1 MKRNGC
7 LIRPF
12 IILSALV
19 FCVLPVVDA
28 VNIDV
33 EMRLNDAGFVSF
45 DHFKAEL
52 YLYNRG
58 FMAPDASIFGI
69 LEIMGEYFFWPS
81 FTTEVD
87 FRVQGIEAGESTLL
101 FLEFDF
107 PDIDA
112 FIPFGPM
119 VFWGAWFVNMETWN
133 YDFLYFW
140 LGHEHK
146 WTPTNTPT
154 PTPTPTPMYP
164 QGDLFS
170 IEPIVGNMRFIAAG
184 TYTQGSPDTEPCRK
198 LNEGPQFMHVL
209 TKDIVVME
217 TEVSRQMWAD
227 LEAVQPWLPNDP
239 SDTDIS
245 PTMDH
250 PVQQITWYES
260 VLFANLLSLQNGF
273 SSCYYKDAA
282 FTTVVNPTNYDI
294 DDEFYCDFTADGYR
308 LPTEGEW
315 EYFSRAGT
323 SDPFSCDESYYNFNR
338 CGSCSPT
345 DLQTLWRYCVCCM
358 DNLGRTDSVGSKW
371 PNPWNLKDVHGNVWE
386 WCWDWYAVGYSMRT
400 LNDYPGPS
408 CGSYRALRGGAWL
421 DEPRNCR
428 SASRLFSYPSNTL
441 NCQGFRLIRTV
452 SAFQTPTQTP
462 TGIPTPTPTPAP
474 GDLVAT
480 DPIVGNMRFVPM
492 GMFKQGSPD
501 TEPCGFSFE
510 GPQFTHILTNNIAV
524 METEVSRQMWA
535 NLKTARPELLDDP
548 SFLSH
553 SPTLSHPVQ
562 RSSWNQVVLFANL
575 LSLEN
580 GFMQCYYKDTAF
592 TRPVDETNYYLKTP
606 TYCKFFADGYRLP
619 TEGEWEYFARAG
631 TSGPFSCD
639 EPNYNSDNCDSCTEG
654 THPVLEQYCVYCSD
668 NLDSLEVV
676 ASKLPNSWGLY
687 DVHGNVW
694 EWCWDK
700 YAEYPTELVIDYAGP
715 DFGLMRVCRGGSWC
729 ECAYF
734 SRSAYR
740 SWTAPTVKNVNL
752 GFRLV
757 RNVMP

>member
-1 MKRNGC
+1 MKHCEWMINV
-7 LIRPF
+7 F
-12 IILSALV
+12 ILPSLLV
-19 FCVLPVVDA
+19 FCVLPAVDA

-52 YLYNRG
+52 LMTNWG
-58 FMAPDASIFGI
+58 FMKPDVSIFGI

-87 FRVQGIEAGESTLL
+87 FRVQDIEAGKSTAL

-119 VFWGAWFVNMETWN
+119 VFWGAWFVDMETWN
-133 YDFLYFW
+133 YDFQNFR

-146 WTPTNTPT
+146 WTPTTTPT

-170 IEPIVGNMRFIAAG
+170 VEPIVENMRFIAAG

-198 LNEGPQFMHVL
+198 INEEPQFTHVL
-209 TKDIVVME
+209 TKDIAVME

-227 LEAVQPWLPNDP
+227 LKAVQPMLPDDP
-239 SDTDIS
+239 SDADTS

-273 SSCYYKDAA
+273 SRCYYKDAA
-282 FTTVVNPTNYDI
+282 LTTVVNTTNYNI

-315 EYFSRAGT
+315 EYFTRAGT
-323 SDPFSCDESYYNFNR
+323 SGPFSCDESYYKSNT
-338 CGSCSPT
+338 CESCSLGS
-345 DLQTLWRYCVCCM
+345 LQTLDRYCVYCV
-358 DNLGRTDSVGSKW
+358 DGLGQAEVVGSKW

-386 WCWDWYAVGYSMRT
+386 WCWDWYAAGYSTGT
-400 LNDYPGPS
+400 LNDYLGPS
-408 CGSYRALRGGAWL
+408 SGSYRVLRGGAWR

-428 SASRLFSYPSNTL
+428 SASRIFIYPSNAFNHL
-441 NCQGFRLIRTV
+441 GFRLIRTV
-452 SAFQTPTQTP
+452 SAIQTPTQTP
-462 TGIPTPTPTPAP
+462 TNMPTPTPTHAP

-480 DPIVGNMRFVPM
+480 DPIIGNMRLAPA
-492 GMFKQGSPD
+492 GALTQGSPD
-501 TEPCGFSFE
+501 MEPCGYPFE
-510 GPQFTHILTNNIAV
+510 GPQFTHVLTKNIAV

-535 NLKTARPELLDDP
+535 DLKTAMPNLPKDP
-548 SFLSH
+548 SYLHH
-553 SPTLSHPVQ
+553 SPTLKHPVQ
-562 RSSWNQVVLFANL
+562 KVRWYQAVLFANL

-580 GFMQCYYKDTAF
+580 GFRQCYFMDPEF
-592 TRPVDETNYYLKTP
+592 TEAVVDWNFTTEP
-606 TYCKFFADGYRLP
+606 IYCNFNANGYRLP
-619 TEGEWEYFARAG
+619 TEGEWEYFTRAG

-639 EPNYNSDNCDSCTEG
+639 EPNYNSGNCDSCAEG
-654 THPVLEQYCVYCSD
+654 THPSLEKYCVYCAD
-668 NLDSLEVV
+668 NLDRPEVV
-676 ASKLPNSWGLY
+676 GSKLPNSWGLY

-694 EWCWDK
+694 EWCWDW
-700 YAEYPTELVIDYAGP
+700 YADYPTELVIDYVGP
-715 DFGLMRVCRGGSWC
+715 GSGSGRVFRGGSWC
-729 ECAYF
+729 DYACF

-740 SWTAPTVKNVNL
+740 AWIEPSIKNIYL

-757 RNVMP
+757 RNVLP